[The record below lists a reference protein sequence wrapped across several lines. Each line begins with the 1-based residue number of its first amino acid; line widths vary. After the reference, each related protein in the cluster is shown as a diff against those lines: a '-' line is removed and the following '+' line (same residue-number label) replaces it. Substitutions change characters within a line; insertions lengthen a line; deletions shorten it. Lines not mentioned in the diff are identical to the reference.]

1 MLTIRWARSHWSA
14 TCSPPWLAGEP
25 DRSCGCR
32 WRRWTGLPR
41 HSRTGSQ
48 HLWDSPPSQWCL
60 GKEKIN
66 KVRTSFQLHT
76 VFKKAWQE
84 VCLPSGSDHR
94 RSHMGPSW
102 GTSCFL
108 SMVRIWSSVWMDGDK
123 PPCTQKIYGTNTP
136 TSSTKLMDQTEFHI
150 RKYKIDTTRHLNTTE
165 EFRSQYILRLTAQ
178 CHLKSRILPC
188 HQW

>member
-1 MLTIRWARSHWSA
+1 MAVFQESKWRKWLTPSGEVCKKGGTWIRLCGGNSIAPVHLGTCSSSWVLTTRWARSHWSA

-32 WRRWTGLPR
+32 WRRWTGLQR

-60 GKEKIN
+60 GEEKIN
-66 KVRTSFQLHT
+66 QVRTSFQLHT
-76 VFKKAWQE
+76 VFKKVRQE

-123 PPCTQKIYGTNTP
+123 PPCTQKI
-136 TSSTKLMDQTEFHI
+136 
-150 RKYKIDTTRHLNTTE
+150 
-165 EFRSQYILRLTAQ
+165 
-178 CHLKSRILPC
+178 
-188 HQW
+188 